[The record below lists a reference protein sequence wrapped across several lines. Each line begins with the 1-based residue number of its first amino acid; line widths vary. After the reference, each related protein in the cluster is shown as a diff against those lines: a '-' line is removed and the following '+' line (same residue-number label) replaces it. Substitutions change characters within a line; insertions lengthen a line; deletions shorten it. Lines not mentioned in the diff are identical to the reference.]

1 MLPCPSLS
9 GPPDLNGNMGDLWI
23 DPTNPGFLI
32 KRFKTPLN
40 AHESKLLI
48 DLNIL
53 LYDIRPS
60 SKETL
65 EQNFAWPIEVFGTE
79 RSITAIKIPFALSNY
94 FREIEYLSEKKNLLM
109 ELAYLVDKA
118 WWHSPAVNS
127 KEPDISLEQ
136 RIEFCHNLITTLL
149 ALWESGAVYGDFS
162 YRNLIWA
169 LTPTPRIMFLDADT
183 ATADNSYD
191 RKLHSAYWAEHL
203 LPNLTPPQ
211 KDFRL
216 AALAVW
222 RILGQNIRTHPDD
235 PNYLNALN
243 SVGPD
248 LRVAIKDLWNGMKL
262 DSAYELQKVLHTYR
276 SDEYISELLRT
287 SKQQGF
293 ARHSLL
299 HIPHNPSRAETTF
312 IEQASFW
319 LQIEKEFEN
328 KRGRAQIRFGRLNG
342 NNPDF
347 VFDVISAPTSVDIT
361 RPENFWNAFRDGEFE
376 LIAENKDRFEM
387 SSPLIPFVTR
397 AIEHALVEIQT
408 PSVIFTTT
416 QSTFETRWTFPAAVN
431 WVDHAMMTVRDASGT
446 VLAQQIFRRKPT
458 RSGVNLPR
466 DPNIASIEIGWV
478 VENTDGLRV
487 MAPSVWLE
495 NIAQGTTPRTI
506 QPPIQDD
513 RPRISVS
520 EQLYDTRPVPDRR
533 AVPPAPAPN
542 PAPARPTESAP
553 RRSLGRLVSQFIAR
567 IFRR

>member
-1 MLPCPSLS
+1 
-9 GPPDLNGNMGDLWI
+9 MGDLWI
-23 DPTNPGFLI
+23 DPTDPGFLI
-32 KRFKTPLN
+32 KKFKTPLN

-48 DLNIL
+48 DLNSL

-79 RSITAIKIPFALSNY
+79 RSITAIKIPFALPNY
-94 FREIEYLSEKKNLLM
+94 SREIEVLNNKTNSLM
-109 ELAYLVDKA
+109 DLVYLVDKD
-118 WWHSPAVNS
+118 WWLSPAVNS

-149 ALWESGAVYGDFS
+149 ALWESGAIYGDFS
-162 YRNLIWA
+162 YKNLIWA

-191 RKLHSAYWAEHL
+191 RKLHSPFWAEHL
-203 LPNLTPPQ
+203 LPNLTPSQ

-216 AALAVW
+216 ASLAVW
-222 RILGQNIRTHPDD
+222 RILGQNIRIHPDD
-235 PNYLNALN
+235 PNYLNGLN
-243 SVGPD
+243 TVGSD

-416 QSTFETRWTFPAAVN
+416 QSTFEARWTFPAAVN
-431 WVDHAMMTVRDASGT
+431 WVNHAMMTVRDASGT

-478 VENTDGLRV
+478 VENADGLRV

-506 QPPIQDD
+506 QPPIQND

-533 AVPPAPAPN
+533 AVPPAPAQAPAQA
-542 PAPARPTESAP
+542 PAPAPAQAPAPAPAPAP
-553 RRSLGRLVSQFIAR
+553 RGSLGRLVSQFKSR